1 MTKIVPQ
8 DKKRVRSVY
17 DPTCG
22 SGSLL
27 LRVGDFTKVVSY
39 YGQELNPTTYNLA
52 RMNMILHGV
61 HFDRFDIRQGDTLTE
76 DMHTD
81 LKAEALVANPPFS
94 AKWKSDSDPQLAHDD
109 RFS

>member
-1 MTKIVPQ
+1 MAKIVSQ

-52 RMNMILHGV
+52 RMNMFYTECILIV
-61 HFDRFDIRQGDTLTE
+61 LIFDKETL
-76 DMHTD
+76 
-81 LKAEALVANPPFS
+81 
-94 AKWKSDSDPQLAHDD
+94 
-109 RFS
+109 